1 MAAADPQS
9 AILVV
14 DDYHAMVLTI
24 HHMLRQLGFHNL
36 FEANDG
42 NQAWQTLCAR
52 PFHLVISDLRMRDVN
67 GLELLRRVRAHETMR
82 ALPFIMVTAAGERDH
97 VLEAK
102 EAGVTDYIVK
112 PFTIA
117 TLKAKL
123 ATALGDPAG

>member
-1 MAAADPQS
+1 MAADAQS
-9 AILVV
+9 AAILVV

-42 NQAWQTLCAR
+42 NAAWQLLCAR
-52 PFHLVISDLRMRDVN
+52 PFHLVISDLRMRDVS
-67 GLELLRRVRAHETMR
+67 GLELLRRVRACETMR

-102 EAGVTDYIVK
+102 GAGVTDYIVK
-112 PFTIA
+112 PFTI
-117 TLKAKL
+117 
-123 ATALGDPAG
+123 